1 MSGSINKIA
10 GNDITNLS
18 RQASNNLNVQ
28 QTNNVNTKIVNTK
41 IATKREDVNRS
52 QGDVKL
58 PSPKEL
64 KRIIDKIN
72 ENVSR
77 LNKDVK
83 FSYNEAIKSLV
94 VKVID
99 AKTGRVIREIPPQE
113 IINLQKKL
121 SEVVGIIF
129 DSKEVER

>member
-1 MSGSINKIA
+1 MSGGINKIA
-10 GNDITNLS
+10 GNDIANLS

-28 QTNNVNTKIVNTK
+28 QTNNVNTKI
-41 IATKREDVNRS
+41 ATKREDVNKS